1 MVEIGRNV
9 VVVNNKHYVYRH
21 QSSIDLPN
29 ILYILALT
37 ALHLINTSKAMDA
50 FQALLN
56 AAAEMP
62 RMEAE
67 TTSINSLHNDNSNNT
82 NNGHPQTH
90 ANATGIT
97 STAPKRL
104 PLRKRPLYDILSEDT
119 TGGIALPT
127 SSSSSSDTRGESIA
141 ISSAFSSNYNDSTPV
156 TAALTNNPLLAPQ
169 SQDNETT
176 LILLELERRRRASSF
191 VSNPMQQ
198 TLSSLLCNGNNFTA
212 HHQNVAAQRPA
223 SNGLNQ
229 YLLSNP
235 SNVVA
240 MAAALQNN
248 NGGGIHQMQQQH
260 PFNINQYPLTSMPTT
275 SATAAASVEL
285 IHALQE
291 RAVAEQA
298 VQAQLEID
306 FRKQIQQSYKNEQ
319 QLLLQQRMYQDILS
333 NAISSN
339 TNNNSSSAATAIAV
353 NNSIYS
359 EMVASKEEV
368 KETNNNPYRVH
379 PLPPDNQEIG
389 KLYLPSDSKFIS
401 EAHCF
406 LRSVCIELFV
416 ATEQH
421 VTAPGKGARPSHSG
435 QVGFRC
441 IHCKNIPRYHQAN
454 QATCFPSKRE
464 NIFESIRNFQRVHFN
479 ACMYTPEEVKT
490 KYKTIVKRGKGPKR
504 SHKLVRAYYTQAGS
518 ELGLVDTMHGLEY
531 REDQRREGGE
541 PSKEMLCILQ
551 AAKAEEEMLANG

>member
-1 MVEIGRNV
+1 
-9 VVVNNKHYVYRH
+9 
-21 QSSIDLPN
+21 
-29 ILYILALT
+29 
-37 ALHLINTSKAMDA
+37 MDA

-62 RMEAE
+62 QIEAE
-67 TTSINSLHNDNSNNT
+67 TTSTNSLDNNNNN

-90 ANATGIT
+90 ANNNGIT

-104 PLRKRPLYDILSEDT
+104 PLRKRPLYDMLSEDT
-119 TGGIALPT
+119 AGGIPLPSTT
-127 SSSSSSDTRGESIA
+127 SSTRGEST
-141 ISSAFSSNYNDSTPV
+141 ISSAFSSNYNNSTPV
-156 TAALTNNPLLAPQ
+156 TASSSLIAPPQ

-176 LILLELERRRRASSF
+176 LILLELERRRRRAASSF
-191 VSNPMQQ
+191 VSNSNNRPMQQ

-212 HHQNVAAQRPA
+212 NHQNVAAAQRPA

-235 SNVVA
+235 SNMVA
-240 MAAALQNN
+240 MAAALQNSN
-248 NGGGIHQMQQQH
+248 VGGIQQLQQQQYIQQH
-260 PFNINQYPLTSMPTT
+260 ISNINQYPHTSMPAVSTT
-275 SATAAASVEL
+275 SSTAVASAES
-285 IHALQE
+285 IANALQE
-291 RAVAEQA
+291 RALAEQA

-319 QLLLQQRMYQDILS
+319 QLLLQQRMYQDMLS
-333 NAISSN
+333 NAIAN
-339 TNNNSSSAATAIAV
+339 NNNSSSSAAASIAM

-359 EMVASKEEV
+359 EMVASKVEV

-389 KLYLPSDSKFIS
+389 KLYLPSDPKFIS

-406 LRSVCIELFV
+406 LRSMCIELFV

-421 VTAPGKGARPSHSG
+421 VMAPGKGARPSHTG

-479 ACMYTPEEVKT
+479 ACIYTPEEVKT

>member
-1 MVEIGRNV
+1 
-9 VVVNNKHYVYRH
+9 
-21 QSSIDLPN
+21 
-29 ILYILALT
+29 
-37 ALHLINTSKAMDA
+37 MDA

-56 AAAEMP
+56 AAAVMP
-62 RMEAE
+62 EAGS
-67 TTSINSLHNDNSNNT
+67 TTNSLDNNN
-82 NNGHPQTH
+82 NNSNGHPQTH
-90 ANATGIT
+90 NNGTT

-104 PLRKRPLYDILSEDT
+104 PLRKRPLYDMLSEDT
-119 TGGIALPT
+119 AVGIPLPAT
-127 SSSSSSDTRGESIA
+127 SSRGET
-141 ISSAFSSNYNDSTPV
+141 ISSAFSSYYNNSTPV
-156 TAALTNNPLLAPQ
+156 AASANNTLAPPP

-176 LILLELERRRRASSF
+176 LILLELERRRQASL
-191 VSNPMQQ
+191 VGTNSNPLQQ

-212 HHQNVAAQRPA
+212 HNQNVAAPPA
-223 SNGLNQ
+223 SADGLNR

-235 SNVVA
+235 SNGVA
-240 MAAALQNN
+240 MAAAALQSNN
-248 NGGGIHQMQQQH
+248 NGGIHQLQQQH
-260 PFNINQYPLTSMPTT
+260 PFININQYPQTSMPAVSSSTV
-275 SATAAASVEL
+275 AEL
-285 IHALQE
+285 IANELQE

-306 FRKQIQQSYKNEQ
+306 FRKQIQQSYENEQ
-319 QLLLQQRMYQDILS
+319 QLLLQQRIYQDMLS
-333 NAISSN
+333 NAIAN
-339 TNNNSSSAATAIAV
+339 NNNSSSSAAAAIPI
-353 NNSIYS
+353 NNNIYS

-368 KETNNNPYRVH
+368 KETNNNPYKVH

-389 KLYLPSDSKFIS
+389 KLYLPSDPKFIS

-421 VTAPGKGARPSHSG
+421 VTAPGKGARPSHTG

-479 ACMYTPEEVKT
+479 ACIYTPEEVKA

-551 AAKAEEEMLANG
+551 AGQAEEEMLANG

>member
-1 MVEIGRNV
+1 
-9 VVVNNKHYVYRH
+9 
-21 QSSIDLPN
+21 
-29 ILYILALT
+29 
-37 ALHLINTSKAMDA
+37 MDA

-62 RMEAE
+62 QMEAE
-67 TTSINSLHNDNSNNT
+67 TTSNNSLDNNN
-82 NNGHPQTH
+82 NNCNGHPQAH
-90 ANATGIT
+90 ADNTGTT

-104 PLRKRPLYDILSEDT
+104 PLRKRVLYDMLSEDT
-119 TGGIALPT
+119 AAGIPLPST
-127 SSSSSSDTRGESIA
+127 SSSRGESIA
-141 ISSAFSSNYNDSTPV
+141 VSSAFSSNYNNSTPV
-156 TAALTNNPLLAPQ
+156 TASSSLLTSQP
-169 SQDNETT
+169 QDNATN
-176 LILLELERRRRASSF
+176 LILLELERRRQASLVGTNSN
-191 VSNPMQQ
+191 SNPLQQ
-198 TLSSLLCNGNNFTA
+198 TLSSLLCNGNNFTT
-212 HHQNVAAQRPA
+212 HHQNVAAPPA
-223 SNGLNQ
+223 SADGLNQ

-248 NGGGIHQMQQQH
+248 INGGIQQLQQQQYIQQH
-260 PFNINQYPLTSMPTT
+260 ISNINQYPHTSMPAVPAL
-275 SATAAASVEL
+275 SSSTAAASAEL
-285 IHALQE
+285 IANALQE

-319 QLLLQQRMYQDILS
+319 QLLLQQRMYQDMLS
-333 NAISSN
+333 NAIAN
-339 TNNNSSSAATAIAV
+339 NCNNSSAAAAIAM

-368 KETNNNPYRVH
+368 KEMNNNNPYRVH

-389 KLYLPSDSKFIS
+389 KLYLPSDPKFIS

-454 QATCFPSKRE
+454 QATCFPSKCE

-479 ACMYTPEEVKT
+479 ACIYTPEEVKT